1 MQREQHFCD
10 LQLQAANDEIAQL
23 QDEIAGYKEQL
34 SLLTS
39 QLKLEQEQRAE
50 QAQKYKMVS
59 VASFLAA
66 GFIEIVDTQCACLKL
81 G

>member
-23 QDEIAGYKEQL
+23 QDEIASYKDQL

-39 QLKLEQEQRAE
+39 QLQLEQEQRVE
-50 QAQKYKMVS
+50 QAQKYKLVS
-59 VASFLAA
+59 VAHCLAA
-66 GFIEIVDTQCACLKL
+66 GSIAIV
-81 G
+81 